1 MKFKE
6 LCERLNNN
14 IEEKKLYFEN
24 LNSETLLKPLFN
36 EGILTFDNLAGGY
49 VLSYIERL
57 LLKNEELKPLIIE
70 IINTELSKQNLNLSY
85 GNYDCIIKF
94 ITKYFEIDEIENK
107 INYTTLLSMENAPDL
122 CKEFLN
128 NDISKTKKI
137 YKDCI
142 KTLIQHKPYNEHRKR
157 KDLVHSKYDCG
168 MYDIKQVFKESP
180 YKENLSLILQKK
192 EIFELLLN
200 EYKNIY
206 LEFKKNDLE
215 LLQRQCIDTPIT
227 DDEHFL
233 DFDVRNI
240 ILDYLSIY
248 IDNNND
254 NQTIKQLLESD
265 ILMLN
270 KLGLYGISQNLEENK
285 ENFITFFNNLNSDK
299 QLLYCT
305 YEIMT
310 ILENIDEDIA
320 KKIYNKFEKF
330 SNHTK
335 YRLLHAVK
343 TCESLKKGNEPQ
355 GYLKKLKDEFDFL
368 KAQYGNEEIPN
379 PKLLF
384 KFEISQPKLVSPISE
399 KAFEQKSINE
409 QIDYINKYTEP
420 EHNFFTK
427 KNNSYE
433 SESELKE
440 VFKKAMSKNING
452 YLLNDDLLLLKKDN
466 FMSTVFEVISEAIEN
481 NNDIPLNKVITLLDT
496 YKSEK
501 YKELFHYYRC
511 RLISSMIDSNK
522 INDLIPIIKILK
534 NFIIEA
540 KEDEIQKHQEL
551 VYTDSYSSIGKY
563 LKLYLIILAKD
574 NSLYKK
580 EYYQFLKNNFG
591 KTDNLHNELFY
602 YNWGKYYSWLKGIS
616 EYNISSIKN
625 KNLKK
630 ALIEGFL
637 NNNSNNIN
645 VFYELKDDLLE
656 YFGDVQSSYAR
667 KNLIYDLIYIKFVKN
682 NNEIFNLFKSRFS
695 EKDNKDFFWNTL
707 YPKRN
712 PKYNP
717 TFILEYLQN
726 EVQGTKIPQILLV
739 AYNEYLDEN
748 TFANEINNLKVL
760 FLNYKNKDRT
770 VREEIGLNRFLEIL
784 TQYMNSK
791 FEAKYSDK
799 IFNLLNALIPVFNEY
814 NYRDQT
820 NAKYLLIAIK
830 KYYEISK
837 DVDNCRVLL
846 NVARQ
851 TTNLIPY
858 SKMFVDF
865 GNEHGIF

>member
-24 LNSETLLKPLFN
+24 LNSKTLLKPLFN

-85 GNYDCIIKF
+85 GNYDCLIKF

-128 NDISKTKKI
+128 NDISKTKNL

-142 KTLIQHKPYNEHRKR
+142 NALIQHKPYKNCKQN
-157 KDLVHSKYDCG
+157 DLVESIYNFG
-168 MYDIKQVFKESP
+168 IYDIKQVFKESP

-310 ILENIDEDIA
+310 ILENTDEDIA

-355 GYLKKLKDEFDFL
+355 GYLKKLKDEFNFL
-368 KAQYGNEEIPN
+368 KAQYGNEEIPS

-409 QIDYINKYTEP
+409 QIDYINKYIEP

-466 FMSTVFEVISEAIEN
+466 FMSTVFEVISDAIEN
-481 NNDIPLNKVITLLDT
+481 NNDIPLNKVITLLNT

-511 RLISSMIDSNK
+511 RLISSMIDSIK

-540 KEDEIQKHQEL
+540 KEDEIKKHQEL

-574 NSLYKK
+574 NSLYKE
-580 EYYQFLKNNFG
+580 EYYQFLKDNFG
-591 KTDNLHNELFY
+591 EIDNLHNELFY
-602 YNWGKYYSWLKGIS
+602 YNWGKYYSWLKQIS
-616 EYNISSIKN
+616 DYNISNISN
-625 KNLKK
+625 KNLKE
-630 ALIEGFL
+630 ALLEGFL

-645 VFYELKDDLLE
+645 VFYELKEDLLE
-656 YFGDVQSSYAR
+656 YFAETQCSYAR
-667 KNLIYDLIYIKFVKN
+667 KNLMFDLIYIKFVEN
-682 NNEIFNLFKSRFS
+682 NNEVFKLFKSKFT
-695 EKDNKDFFWNTL
+695 EIDNKDFLWNTL
-707 YPKRN
+707 YPTRSN
-712 PKYNP
+712 KYNS
-717 TFILEYLQN
+717 TFVLDYLEK
-726 EVQGTKIPQILLV
+726 EVQKTTIPQILLLV
-739 AYNEYLDEN
+739 YNEYLDKDTLKRNIE
-748 TFANEINNLKVL
+748 NLKTL
-760 FLNYKNKDRT
+760 FLRYKNKNKTIKEDM
-770 VREEIGLNRFLEIL
+770 GLNNFLEIL
-784 TQYMNSK
+784 IKYMDFI
-791 FEAKYSDK
+791 FEEKYCNELLN
-799 IFNLLNALIPVFNEY
+799 FLNALIPIFDEY
-814 NYRDQT
+814 NYRNQT

-865 GNEHGIF
+865 GNEHGIS

>member
-49 VLSYIERL
+49 VLSYIGRL

-85 GNYDCIIKF
+85 GNYDCLIKF
-94 ITKYFEIDEIENK
+94 ITKYFGIDEIENK
-107 INYTTLLSMENAPDL
+107 INYTTLLSLENAPDL

-142 KTLIQHKPYNEHRKR
+142 KALIQHKQYDKHCKR
-157 KDLVHSKYDCG
+157 KDLVHSKYDFG
-168 MYDIKQVFKESP
+168 MYNIKQVFNESP

-206 LEFKKNDLE
+206 LEFQKNDLD
-215 LLQRQCIDTPIT
+215 LLQRQCIDTSIT

-270 KLGLYGISQNLEENK
+270 KLGLYGISQNIEENK

-335 YRLLHAVK
+335 YRLLHAIK
-343 TCESLKKGNEPQ
+343 TCESFKKGNEPQ

-368 KAQYGNEEIPN
+368 KAQYGNEEIPS

-409 QIDYINKYTEP
+409 QIDYINKYIEP

-481 NNDIPLNKVITLLDT
+481 NNDIPLNKVITLLGT

-574 NSLYKK
+574 NSLYK
-580 EYYQFLKNNFG
+580 EGYYQFLKDNFG
-591 KTDNLHNELFY
+591 EIDNLHNELFY
-602 YNWGKYYSWLKGIS
+602 YNWGKYYSWLKQIS
-616 EYNISSIKN
+616 DYNISNISN

-630 ALIEGFL
+630 ALLEGFL

-645 VFYELKDDLLE
+645 VFYELKEDLLE
-656 YFGDVQSSYAR
+656 YFEETQCSYAR
-667 KNLIYDLIYIKFVKN
+667 KNLMFDLIYIKFVEN
-682 NNEIFNLFKSRFS
+682 NNKVFNLFKSKFT
-695 EKDNKDFFWNTL
+695 EIDNKDFLWNTL
-707 YPKRN
+707 YPARSN
-712 PKYNP
+712 KYNS
-717 TFILEYLQN
+717 TFVLDYLEK
-726 EVQGTKIPQILLV
+726 EVQKTTIPQILLLV
-739 AYNEYLDEN
+739 YNEYLDKDTLKSNIE
-748 TFANEINNLKVL
+748 NLKTL
-760 FLNYKNKDRT
+760 FLRYKNKNKT
-770 VREEIGLNRFLEIL
+770 IKEEMGLNNFLEIFIK
-784 TQYMNSK
+784 YIDFI
-791 FEAKYSDK
+791 FEERYCNKLLN
-799 IFNLLNALIPVFNEY
+799 FLNALIPVFDEY

-865 GNEHGIF
+865 GNEHDIF

>member
-24 LNSETLLKPLFN
+24 LNSKTLLKPLFN

-49 VLSYIERL
+49 VLSYIECL

-85 GNYDCIIKF
+85 GNYDCLIKF

-107 INYTTLLSMENAPDL
+107 INYTTLLFMENAPDL

-128 NDISKTKKI
+128 NDISKTKNL

-142 KTLIQHKPYNEHRKR
+142 NALIQHKPYKNGKQN
-157 KDLVHSKYDCG
+157 DLVESIYNFG
-168 MYDIKQVFKESP
+168 IYDIKQVFKESP

-379 PKLLF
+379 PQLLF

-409 QIDYINKYTEP
+409 QIDYVNKYIEP

-452 YLLNDDLLLLKKDN
+452 YLLNNDLLLLKKDN

-522 INDLIPIIKILK
+522 IN
-534 NFIIEA
+534 
-540 KEDEIQKHQEL
+540 
-551 VYTDSYSSIGKY
+551 
-563 LKLYLIILAKD
+563 
-574 NSLYKK
+574 
-580 EYYQFLKNNFG
+580 
-591 KTDNLHNELFY
+591 
-602 YNWGKYYSWLKGIS
+602 
-616 EYNISSIKN
+616 
-625 KNLKK
+625 
-630 ALIEGFL
+630 
-637 NNNSNNIN
+637 
-645 VFYELKDDLLE
+645 
-656 YFGDVQSSYAR
+656 
-667 KNLIYDLIYIKFVKN
+667 
-682 NNEIFNLFKSRFS
+682 
-695 EKDNKDFFWNTL
+695 
-707 YPKRN
+707 
-712 PKYNP
+712 
-717 TFILEYLQN
+717 
-726 EVQGTKIPQILLV
+726 
-739 AYNEYLDEN
+739 
-748 TFANEINNLKVL
+748 
-760 FLNYKNKDRT
+760 
-770 VREEIGLNRFLEIL
+770 EIGR
-784 TQYMNSK
+784 
-791 FEAKYSDK
+791 AH
-799 IFNLLNALIPVFNEY
+799 V
-814 NYRDQT
+814 
-820 NAKYLLIAIK
+820 
-830 KYYEISK
+830 
-837 DVDNCRVLL
+837 
-846 NVARQ
+846 
-851 TTNLIPY
+851 
-858 SKMFVDF
+858 
-865 GNEHGIF
+865 

>member
-49 VLSYIERL
+49 VLSYIGRL

-70 IINTELSKQNLNLSY
+70 IINAELSKQNLNLSY
-85 GNYDCIIKF
+85 GNYDCLIKF
-94 ITKYFEIDEIENK
+94 ITKYFGIYEIENK
-107 INYTTLLSMENAPDL
+107 INYTTLLSLENAPDL

-142 KTLIQHKPYNEHRKR
+142 KTLIQHKPYDKHCKR
-157 KDLVHSKYDCG
+157 KDLVHSKYDFG

-200 EYKNIY
+200 EYKSIY
-206 LEFKKNDLE
+206 LEFQKNDLE
-215 LLQRQCIDTPIT
+215 LLQRQCIDTSIT
-227 DDEHFL
+227 DDEHFS

-248 IDNNND
+248 IDSNND
-254 NQTIKQLLESD
+254 NQTIKQLLKSD

-270 KLGLYGISQNLEENK
+270 KLGLYGISQNIEENK

-335 YRLLHAVK
+335 YRLLHAIK
-343 TCESLKKGNEPQ
+343 ACESLKKGNEPQ

-368 KAQYGNEEIPN
+368 KAQYGNEEIPS

-409 QIDYINKYTEP
+409 QIDYINKYIEP

-481 NNDIPLNKVITLLDT
+481 NNDIPLNKVITLLGT

-574 NSLYKK
+574 NSLYKE
-580 EYYQFLKNNFG
+580 EYYQFLKDNFG
-591 KTDNLHNELFY
+591 EIDNLHNELFY
-602 YNWGKYYSWLKGIS
+602 YNWGKYYSWLMQIS
-616 EYNISSIKN
+616 DYNISNISN

-630 ALIEGFL
+630 ALLEGFL

-645 VFYELKDDLLE
+645 VFYELKEDLLE
-656 YFGDVQSSYAR
+656 YFEETQCSYAR
-667 KNLIYDLIYIKFVKN
+667 KNLMFDLIYIKFVEN
-682 NNEIFNLFKSRFS
+682 NNKVFNLFKSKFT
-695 EKDNKDFFWNTL
+695 EIDNKDFLWNTL
-707 YPKRN
+707 YPARSN
-712 PKYNP
+712 KYNS
-717 TFILEYLQN
+717 TFVLDYLEK
-726 EVQGTKIPQILLV
+726 EVQKTTIPQILLLV
-739 AYNEYLDEN
+739 YNEYLDKDTLKSNIE
-748 TFANEINNLKVL
+748 NLKTL
-760 FLNYKNKDRT
+760 FLRYKNKNKT
-770 VREEIGLNRFLEIL
+770 IKEEMGLNNFLEIFIK
-784 TQYMNSK
+784 YIDFI
-791 FEAKYSDK
+791 FEERYCNKLLN
-799 IFNLLNALIPVFNEY
+799 FLNALIPVFDEY

-865 GNEHGIF
+865 GNEHDIS

>member
-85 GNYDCIIKF
+85 GNYDCLIKF

-128 NDISKTKKI
+128 NDISKTKNL

-142 KTLIQHKPYNEHRKR
+142 NALIQHKPYKNCKQN
-157 KDLVHSKYDCG
+157 DLVESIYNFG
-168 MYDIKQVFKESP
+168 IYDIKQVFKESP

-355 GYLKKLKDEFDFL
+355 GYLKKLKDEFNFL
-368 KAQYGNEEIPN
+368 KAQYGNEEIPS

-409 QIDYINKYTEP
+409 QIDYINKYIEP

-466 FMSTVFEVISEAIEN
+466 FMSTVFEVISDAIEN
-481 NNDIPLNKVITLLDT
+481 NNDIPLNKVITLLNT

-511 RLISSMIDSNK
+511 RLISSMIDSIK

-540 KEDEIQKHQEL
+540 KEDEIKKHQEL

-574 NSLYKK
+574 NSLYKE
-580 EYYQFLKNNFG
+580 EYYQFLKDNFG
-591 KTDNLHNELFY
+591 EIDNLHNELFY
-602 YNWGKYYSWLKGIS
+602 YNWGKYYSWLKQIS
-616 EYNISSIKN
+616 DYNISNISN
-625 KNLKK
+625 KNLKE
-630 ALIEGFL
+630 ALLEGFL

-645 VFYELKDDLLE
+645 VFYELKEDLLE
-656 YFGDVQSSYAR
+656 YFAETQCSYAR
-667 KNLIYDLIYIKFVKN
+667 KNLMFDLIYIKFVEN
-682 NNEIFNLFKSRFS
+682 NNEVFKLFKSKFT
-695 EKDNKDFFWNTL
+695 EIDNKDFLWNTL
-707 YPKRN
+707 YPTRSN
-712 PKYNP
+712 KYNS
-717 TFILEYLQN
+717 TFVLDYLEK
-726 EVQGTKIPQILLV
+726 EVQKTTIPQILLLV
-739 AYNEYLDEN
+739 YNEYLDKDTLKRNIE
-748 TFANEINNLKVL
+748 NLKTL
-760 FLNYKNKDRT
+760 FLRYKNKNKTIKEDM
-770 VREEIGLNRFLEIL
+770 GLNNFLEIL
-784 TQYMNSK
+784 IKYMDFI
-791 FEAKYSDK
+791 FEEKYCNELLN
-799 IFNLLNALIPVFNEY
+799 FLNALIPIFDEY
-814 NYRDQT
+814 NYRNQT

-865 GNEHGIF
+865 GNEHGIS

>member
-85 GNYDCIIKF
+85 GNYDCLIKF

-128 NDISKTKKI
+128 NDISKTKNL

-142 KTLIQHKPYNEHRKR
+142 NALIQHKPYKNCKQN
-157 KDLVHSKYDCG
+157 DLVESIYNFG
-168 MYDIKQVFKESP
+168 IYDIKQVFKESP

-355 GYLKKLKDEFDFL
+355 GYLKKFKDEFDFL
-368 KAQYGNEEIPN
+368 KAQYGNEEIPS

-409 QIDYINKYTEP
+409 QIDYINKYIEP

-452 YLLNDDLLLLKKDN
+452 YLLNDDLLLLKKNN

-481 NNDIPLNKVITLLDT
+481 NNDIPLNKVITLLNT

-511 RLISSMIDSNK
+511 RLISSMIDSIK

-540 KEDEIQKHQEL
+540 KEDEIKKHQEL

-574 NSLYKK
+574 NSLYKE
-580 EYYQFLKNNFG
+580 EYYQFLKDNFG
-591 KTDNLHNELFY
+591 EIDNLHNELFY
-602 YNWGKYYSWLKGIS
+602 YNWGKYYSWLKQIS
-616 EYNISSIKN
+616 DYNISNISN

-630 ALIEGFL
+630 ALLEGFL

-645 VFYELKDDLLE
+645 VFYELKEDLLE
-656 YFGDVQSSYAR
+656 YFAETQCSYAR
-667 KNLIYDLIYIKFVKN
+667 KNLMFDLIYIKFVEN
-682 NNEIFNLFKSRFS
+682 NNEVFKLFKSKFT
-695 EKDNKDFFWNTL
+695 EIDNKDFLWNTL
-707 YPKRN
+707 YPTRSN
-712 PKYNP
+712 KYNS
-717 TFILEYLQN
+717 TFVLDYLEK
-726 EVQGTKIPQILLV
+726 EVQKTTIPQILLLV
-739 AYNEYLDEN
+739 YNEYLDKDTLKRNIE
-748 TFANEINNLKVL
+748 NLKIL
-760 FLNYKNKDRT
+760 FLRYKNKNKTIKEDM
-770 VREEIGLNRFLEIL
+770 GLNNFLEIL
-784 TQYMNSK
+784 IKYMVFI
-791 FEAKYSDK
+791 FEEKYCNELLN
-799 IFNLLNALIPVFNEY
+799 FLNALIPVFDEY
-814 NYRDQT
+814 NYRNQT

>member
-85 GNYDCIIKF
+85 GNYDCLIKF

-128 NDISKTKKI
+128 NDISKTKNL

-142 KTLIQHKPYNEHRKR
+142 NALIQHKPYKNCKQN
-157 KDLVHSKYDCG
+157 DLVESIYNFG
-168 MYDIKQVFKESP
+168 IYDIKQVFKESP

-409 QIDYINKYTEP
+409 QIDYINKYIEP

-440 VFKKAMSKNING
+440 IFKKAMSKNING
-452 YLLNDDLLLLKKDN
+452 YLLNDDLLLLKKNN

-481 NNDIPLNKVITLLDT
+481 NNDIPLNKVITLLNT

-511 RLISSMIDSNK
+511 RLISSMIDSIK

-540 KEDEIQKHQEL
+540 KEDEIKKHQEL

-574 NSLYKK
+574 NSLYKE
-580 EYYQFLKNNFG
+580 EYYQFLKDNFG
-591 KTDNLHNELFY
+591 EIDNLHNELFY
-602 YNWGKYYSWLKGIS
+602 YNWGKYYSWLKQIS
-616 EYNISSIKN
+616 DYNISNISN

-630 ALIEGFL
+630 ALLEGFL

-645 VFYELKDDLLE
+645 VFYELKEDLLE
-656 YFGDVQSSYAR
+656 YFAETQCSYAR
-667 KNLIYDLIYIKFVKN
+667 KNLMFDLIYIKFVEN
-682 NNEIFNLFKSRFS
+682 NNEVFKLFKSKYT
-695 EKDNKDFFWNTL
+695 EIDNKDFLWNTL
-707 YPKRN
+707 YPTRSN
-712 PKYNP
+712 KYNS
-717 TFILEYLQN
+717 TFVLDYLEK
-726 EVQGTKIPQILLV
+726 EVQKTTIPQILLLV
-739 AYNEYLDEN
+739 YNEYLDKDTLKRNIE
-748 TFANEINNLKVL
+748 NLKTL
-760 FLNYKNKDRT
+760 FLRYKNKNKTIKEDM
-770 VREEIGLNRFLEIL
+770 GLNNFLEIL
-784 TQYMNSK
+784 IKYMDFI
-791 FEAKYSDK
+791 FEEKYCNELLN
-799 IFNLLNALIPVFNEY
+799 FLNALIPIFDEY
-814 NYRDQT
+814 NYRNQT

>member
-427 KNNSYE
+427 K
-433 SESELKE
+433 K
-440 VFKKAMSKNING
+440 
-452 YLLNDDLLLLKKDN
+452 
-466 FMSTVFEVISEAIEN
+466 
-481 NNDIPLNKVITLLDT
+481 
-496 YKSEK
+496 
-501 YKELFHYYRC
+501 
-511 RLISSMIDSNK
+511 
-522 INDLIPIIKILK
+522 
-534 NFIIEA
+534 
-540 KEDEIQKHQEL
+540 
-551 VYTDSYSSIGKY
+551 
-563 LKLYLIILAKD
+563 
-574 NSLYKK
+574 
-580 EYYQFLKNNFG
+580 QFLRIRVR
-591 KTDNLHNELFY
+591 T
-602 YNWGKYYSWLKGIS
+602 
-616 EYNISSIKN
+616 
-625 KNLKK
+625 
-630 ALIEGFL
+630 
-637 NNNSNNIN
+637 
-645 VFYELKDDLLE
+645 
-656 YFGDVQSSYAR
+656 
-667 KNLIYDLIYIKFVKN
+667 
-682 NNEIFNLFKSRFS
+682 
-695 EKDNKDFFWNTL
+695 
-707 YPKRN
+707 KRS
-712 PKYNP
+712 
-717 TFILEYLQN
+717 F
-726 EVQGTKIPQILLV
+726 
-739 AYNEYLDEN
+739 
-748 TFANEINNLKVL
+748 
-760 FLNYKNKDRT
+760 
-770 VREEIGLNRFLEIL
+770 
-784 TQYMNSK
+784 
-791 FEAKYSDK
+791 
-799 IFNLLNALIPVFNEY
+799 
-814 NYRDQT
+814 
-820 NAKYLLIAIK
+820 
-830 KYYEISK
+830 
-837 DVDNCRVLL
+837 
-846 NVARQ
+846 
-851 TTNLIPY
+851 
-858 SKMFVDF
+858 
-865 GNEHGIF
+865 

>member
-85 GNYDCIIKF
+85 GNYDCLIKF

-128 NDISKTKKI
+128 NDISKTKNL

-142 KTLIQHKPYNEHRKR
+142 NALIQHKPYKNCKQN
-157 KDLVHSKYDCG
+157 DLVESIYNFG
-168 MYDIKQVFKESP
+168 IYDIKQVFKESP

-409 QIDYINKYTEP
+409 QIDYINKYIEP

-466 FMSTVFEVISEAIEN
+466 FMSTVFEVISDAIEN
-481 NNDIPLNKVITLLDT
+481 NNDIPLNKVITLLNT

-511 RLISSMIDSNK
+511 RLISSMIDSIK

-540 KEDEIQKHQEL
+540 KEDEIKKHQEL

-574 NSLYKK
+574 NSLYKE
-580 EYYQFLKNNFG
+580 EYYQFLKDNFG
-591 KTDNLHNELFY
+591 EIDNLHNELFY
-602 YNWGKYYSWLKGIS
+602 YNWGKYYSWLKQIS
-616 EYNISSIKN
+616 DYNISNISN
-625 KNLKK
+625 KNLKE
-630 ALIEGFL
+630 ALLEGFL

-645 VFYELKDDLLE
+645 VFYELKEDLLE
-656 YFGDVQSSYAR
+656 YFAETQCSYAR
-667 KNLIYDLIYIKFVKN
+667 KNLMFDLIYIKFVEN
-682 NNEIFNLFKSRFS
+682 NNEVFKLFKSKFT
-695 EKDNKDFFWNTL
+695 EIDNKDFLWNTL
-707 YPKRN
+707 YPTRSN
-712 PKYNP
+712 KYNS
-717 TFILEYLQN
+717 TFVLDYLEK
-726 EVQGTKIPQILLV
+726 EVQKTTIPQILLLV
-739 AYNEYLDEN
+739 YNEYLDKDTLKRNIE
-748 TFANEINNLKVL
+748 NLKTL
-760 FLNYKNKDRT
+760 FLRYKNKNKTIKEDM
-770 VREEIGLNRFLEIL
+770 GLNNFLEIL
-784 TQYMNSK
+784 IKYMDFI
-791 FEAKYSDK
+791 FEEKYCNELLN
-799 IFNLLNALIPVFNEY
+799 FLNALIPIFDEY
-814 NYRDQT
+814 NYRNQT

-865 GNEHGIF
+865 RNEHGIS